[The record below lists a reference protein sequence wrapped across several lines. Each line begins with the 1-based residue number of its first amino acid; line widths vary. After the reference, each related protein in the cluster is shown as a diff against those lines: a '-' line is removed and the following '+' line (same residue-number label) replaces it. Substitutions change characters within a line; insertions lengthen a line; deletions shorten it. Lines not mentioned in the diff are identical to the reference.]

1 MLLAL
6 IMLLGMVPVS
16 AAPAA
21 ADTYVSNVITP
32 IPMDEPE
39 PEEESDPF
47 ADLETEEDFLRER
60 RELKAAKKLEKIARD
75 KEKNR
80 LQAAREKG
88 ER

>member
-1 MLLAL
+1 MKHLQLKRFTGLLLAL

-47 ADLETEEDFLRER
+47 ADLETEEDFLDTGSVAEIFNG
-60 RELKAAKKLEKIARD
+60 L
-75 KEKNR
+75 
-80 LQAAREKG
+80 G
-88 ER
+88 ETKDTKTR